1 MMHRKMKQ
9 INKKKGFT
17 LIELLLSIALISA
30 LAYVSLPVY
39 QSFQIKNDLNIAT
52 TTIVQSLRRA
62 QMLSQNMEG
71 DSSWGVAIASGSVT
85 MFKGASYATRDVN
98 YDEKSSISTAITSSG
113 LTEIVFTKLLGD
125 PSAAG
130 TINLSNSITSLEARA
145 ITINS
150 QGMVNF

>member
-1 MMHRKMKQ
+1 MKS

-71 DSSWGVAIASGSVT
+71 DSSWGVSITSGSVT
-85 MFKGASYATRDVN
+85 MFKGASYATRDAN
-98 YDEKSSISTAITSSG
+98 YDEINSMSPVITQSG
-113 LTEIVFTKLLGD
+113 LGEIVFTKLSGS
-125 PSAAG
+125 PSTTG
-130 TINLSNSITSLEARA
+130 TITLNNSITSLETRS

-150 QGMVNF
+150 EGMVNF

>member
-1 MMHRKMKQ
+1 MTH
-9 INKKKGFT
+9 NNKKGFT

-39 QSFQIKNDLNIAT
+39 QSFQIKNDLNIAA

-71 DSSWGVAIASGSVT
+71 DSSWGVLVASGNVT
-85 MFKGASYATRDVN
+85 IFKGSSFASRDAA
-98 YDEKSSISTAITSSG
+98 YDETTSISNAVTPSG
-113 LTEIVFTKLLGD
+113 VSEVVFSKLSGD
-125 PSAAG
+125 PSTTG
-130 TINLSNSITSLEARA
+130 TITLNNSITSLESRT

-150 QGMVNF
+150 KGMVNF